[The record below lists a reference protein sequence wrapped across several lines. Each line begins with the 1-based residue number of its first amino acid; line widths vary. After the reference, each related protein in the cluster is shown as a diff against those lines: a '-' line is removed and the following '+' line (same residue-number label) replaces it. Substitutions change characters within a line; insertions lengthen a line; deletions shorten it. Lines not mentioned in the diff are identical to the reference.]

1 MPANLTPE
9 YLQAEE
15 DFRKATTIEEKIEA
29 LQRMLALLPK
39 HKGTER
45 IQADIKRRLAKLK
58 EMEQQQRAK
67 RGGSADPF
75 YIPRHGA
82 GQVIAVGFANVG
94 KSALLSALSGVP
106 LEVADY
112 PYTTQR
118 PQPVMMP
125 YENLQIQLVD
135 TPPILGEVEPAFA
148 GMVRRA
154 DAALIIVD
162 LSTDDCFEQA
172 DLLLQGMEARRVRLV
187 GEPFDDNPANPVVEA
202 TYLTALRTA
211 AAGALSIRTF
221 ANPDAKVAALIG
233 AGVQG
238 RFQLLALQ
246 EVLPR
251 LQKVR
256 IWSRDEELA
265 WQLHREMQPQLPFA
279 LEVCSRPEDA
289 VRGAQVIITATPSR
303 EPIVLNEWVS
313 AGTHITCIG
322 ADAPGKQELDPAL
335 LKRARIFL
343 DDLAQGME
351 SGEVNVPLRQG
362 LLKPEDII
370 GELGEVLVGK
380 KQGRTSPDDITVFSS
395 TGLALQDLACGAVL
409 LRKLGVIG

>member
-82 GQVIAVGFANVG
+82 GQVVALGFPNVG
-94 KSALLSALSGVP
+94 KSALLSALSGVA

-135 TPPILGEVEPAFA
+135 TPPVVGEIEPAFA

-154 DAALIIVD
+154 DAALVIVD
-162 LSTDDCFEQA
+162 LSTDECFEQA
-172 DLLLQGMEARRVRLV
+172 EVLLKGMATRRVRLV
-187 GEPFDDNPANPVVEA
+187 RDPVDDDPTNPIVERAAILVGNKLDAPEAEDRFVLLQGAHGSQLPVVA
-202 TYLTALRTA
+202 V
-211 AAGALSIRTF
+211 S
-221 ANPDAKVAALIG
+221 
-233 AGVQG
+233 
-238 RFQLLALQ
+238 
-246 EVLPR
+246 
-251 LQKVR
+251 
-256 IWSRDEELA
+256 
-265 WQLHREMQPQLPFA
+265 A
-279 LEVCSRPEDA
+279 LERV
-289 VRGAQVIITATPSR
+289 G
-303 EPIVLNEWVS
+303 
-313 AGTHITCIG
+313 
-322 ADAPGKQELDPAL
+322 
-335 LKRARIFL
+335 L
-343 DDLAQGME
+343 DDLKRLIFQQLRIIRVYAKPPGKPPTLDRPFVLKRGATVLDFAE
-351 SGEVNVPLRQG
+351 EVHRDFPDKLRYARVWGSAEFPGQPVS
-362 LLKPEDII
+362 KDFI
-370 GELGEVLVGK
+370 
-380 KQGRTSPDDITVFSS
+380 
-395 TGLALQDLACGAVL
+395 LQDGDIVELHL
-409 LRKLGVIG
+409 

>member
-82 GQVIAVGFANVG
+82 GQVVALGFPNVG
-94 KSALLSALSGVP
+94 KSALLSALSGVA

-135 TPPILGEVEPAFA
+135 TPPVVGEIEPAFA

-154 DAALIIVD
+154 DAALVIVD
-162 LSTDDCFEQA
+162 LSTDECFEQA
-172 DLLLQGMEARRVRLV
+172 EVLLKGMATRRVRLV
-187 GEPFDDNPANPVVEA
+187 RDPVDDDPTNPIVERAAILVGNKLDAPEAEDRFVLLQGAHGSQLPVVA
-202 TYLTALRTA
+202 V
-211 AAGALSIRTF
+211 S
-221 ANPDAKVAALIG
+221 
-233 AGVQG
+233 
-238 RFQLLALQ
+238 
-246 EVLPR
+246 
-251 LQKVR
+251 
-256 IWSRDEELA
+256 
-265 WQLHREMQPQLPFA
+265 A
-279 LEVCSRPEDA
+279 LERV
-289 VRGAQVIITATPSR
+289 G
-303 EPIVLNEWVS
+303 
-313 AGTHITCIG
+313 
-322 ADAPGKQELDPAL
+322 
-335 LKRARIFL
+335 L
-343 DDLAQGME
+343 DDLKRLIFQQLRIIRVYAKPPGKLPILDRPFVLKRGATVLDFAE
-351 SGEVNVPLRQG
+351 EVHRDFPDKLRYARVWGSAEFPGQPVS
-362 LLKPEDII
+362 KDFI
-370 GELGEVLVGK
+370 
-380 KQGRTSPDDITVFSS
+380 
-395 TGLALQDLACGAVL
+395 LQDGDIVELHL
-409 LRKLGVIG
+409 

>member
-82 GQVIAVGFANVG
+82 GQVVAIGFANVG

-135 TPPILGEVEPAFA
+135 TPPIVGEVEPAFA

-154 DAALIIVD
+154 DAALVIVD
-162 LSTDDCFEQA
+162 LSTDDGFEQA
-172 DLLLQGMEARRVRLV
+172 DLLLKGMEARRVRLV
-187 GEPFDDNPANPVVEA
+187 GEPFDDNPANPIVERAAILVGNKLDAPEAEERFLLLRENYGERLPTVAVSAKERVGLDELKRLIFQQLRVIRVYSKPPGKPPTLDRPFVLKRGA
-202 TYLTALRTA
+202 TVLD
-211 AAGALSIRTF
+211 F
-221 ANPDAKVAALIG
+221 AE
-233 AGVQG
+233 
-238 RFQLLALQ
+238 
-246 EVLPR
+246 EV
-251 LQKVR
+251 
-256 IWSRDEELA
+256 
-265 WQLHREMQPQLPFA
+265 HREF
-279 LEVCSRPEDA
+279 PERLRYA
-289 VRGAQVIITATPSR
+289 RVWGSAEFPVNPSAKIMCCKTATSWSCMSP
-303 EPIVLNEWVS
+303 N
-313 AGTHITCIG
+313 ATC
-322 ADAPGKQELDPAL
+322 PPT
-335 LKRARIFL
+335 
-343 DDLAQGME
+343 
-351 SGEVNVPLRQG
+351 SGCPKG
-362 LLKPEDII
+362 
-370 GELGEVLVGK
+370 
-380 KQGRTSPDDITVFSS
+380 
-395 TGLALQDLACGAVL
+395 
-409 LRKLGVIG
+409 

>member
-45 IQADIKRRLAKLK
+45 IQADIKRRLARLK

-135 TPPILGEVEPAFA
+135 TPPILGEVEAAFA

-154 DAALIIVD
+154 DAALVIVD

-187 GEPFDDNPANPVVEA
+187 GEPFDDNPANPIVERAAILVGNKLDAPEAEERFLLLRENYGERLPTVAVSARERVGLDELKRLIFQQLRIIRVYSKPPGKPPTLDRPFVLKRGA
-202 TYLTALRTA
+202 TVLD
-211 AAGALSIRTF
+211 F
-221 ANPDAKVAALIG
+221 AE
-233 AGVQG
+233 
-238 RFQLLALQ
+238 
-246 EVLPR
+246 EV
-251 LQKVR
+251 
-256 IWSRDEELA
+256 
-265 WQLHREMQPQLPFA
+265 HREFPEKLRYARVWGSSEFPGQP
-279 LEVCSRPEDA
+279 
-289 VRGAQVIITATPSR
+289 
-303 EPIVLNEWVS
+303 VS
-313 AGTHITCIG
+313 K
-322 ADAPGKQELDPAL
+322 DY
-335 LKRARIFL
+335 
-343 DDLAQGME
+343 
-351 SGEVNVPLRQG
+351 V
-362 LLKPEDII
+362 
-370 GELGEVLVGK
+370 
-380 KQGRTSPDDITVFSS
+380 
-395 TGLALQDLACGAVL
+395 LQDGDIVELHVS
-409 LRKLGVIG
+409 